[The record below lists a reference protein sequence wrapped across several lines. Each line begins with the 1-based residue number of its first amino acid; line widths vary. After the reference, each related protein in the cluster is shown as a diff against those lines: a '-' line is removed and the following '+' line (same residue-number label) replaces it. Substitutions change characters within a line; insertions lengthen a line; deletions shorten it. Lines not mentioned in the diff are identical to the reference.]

1 MARGGGKPQPTITD
15 DRALGAVDIQRSLRI
30 DQGTT
35 DLNGANY
42 SRTFGSGDRKT
53 FTISLWVKKCNTPGN
68 IGDGDDQYSMLSAGG
83 GGSGA
88 SAGNFFFYNDDT
100 LRFTSNPQP
109 STILQLITNRRFR
122 DVDAWYHVMAVLDT
136 TQATESNRAKIYV
149 NGVQETSFSTATYPS
164 QNNTTV
170 YLNGAFNHRVGSN
183 SLGSDLTASYGNF
196 NGYFAEYNFIDGQA
210 LEPSSF
216 GFTDP
221 QTGMWMPKRY
231 EGTYGTN
238 GFYLDFSDNTSTT
251 TLGIDKSPNGNDF
264 APEDVRL
271 SDSVTDTPT
280 NNFCTLN
287 SLNCI
292 VNSNNYAAKLREGNL
307 LMVGGD
313 VHAASTFNLP
323 KSGKWYAE
331 FSKYGNG
338 APQAISVTRANRVM
352 TSYDGALGLA
362 DHVQYVSNGEVG
374 NRTRGSTSDATTWQ
388 DDADIVVAMAVDMDN
403 GAVYFARANT
413 WINSGVPTSG
423 SAKTGAIATD
433 LLTDNGGDH
442 YIGVQGYNGS
452 NSYGMYA
459 NFGQQPFTYTP
470 PAGYKTLCTKNLPKN
485 VPAIRP
491 KKHFDVLTWTGNATA
506 RTITGLEFKPDLV
519 WVKCRTNGHDHQFT
533 DSVRGS
539 QYALRANE
547 QNAEDDWGSG
557 GMGSYVDGGFILND
571 TSNGRYNEN
580 SQDFVAWCWKA
591 GGSSN
596 TYNIDGTGYATAAA
610 AGLDGGTIDP
620 TGASINTESGF
631 SIVTYTANGTNGAT
645 IAHGLGKKPA
655 WIIIK
660 CRSNADNWMVYHQQ
674 SNEGSSPEDFYLE
687 LNTTASTTDSPNML
701 NDTAPTDTLITLNND
716 GSVNSGSRTYVMYC
730 WAEIPGFSKFGE
742 YRAQDSSYRGPYI
755 HTGFKPAWVMS
766 KGLSLSWQDWCIFD
780 DKRKTLSG
788 SGNRIDGKLGANQ
801 EIVEAKDDYNVVDFL
816 ANGWRVTGQSGSDI
830 NYGSGYPKQL
840 YMAFAEEPG
849 TTPFD
854 TFPNA
859 R

>member
-1 MARGGGKPQPTITD
+1 MARTGGLPLPTITD
-15 DRALGAVDIQRSLRI
+15 DRALGAADIQRSLRI

-53 FTISLWVKKCNTPGN
+53 FTISLWVKKCGTPGN

-109 STILQLITNRRFR
+109 SVVLQLITNRKFR
-122 DVDAWYHVMAVLDT
+122 DVTAWYHLMAVLDT
-136 TQATESNRAKIYV
+136 TQATESNRAKLYV

-164 QNNTTV
+164 QDNTTV
-170 YLNGAFNHRVGSN
+170 YLNGAFQHRVGSN
-183 SLGSDLTASYGNF
+183 SLGSNIANSYGNF

-210 LEPSSF
+210 LDPSSF

-221 QTGMWMPKRY
+221 QTGKWMPKRY

-264 APEDVRL
+264 TPEDVRL

-313 VHAASTFNLP
+313 VHAASTFHLP

-338 APQAISVTRANRVM
+338 APQAISVTRANKLM
-352 TSYDGALGLA
+352 TSYDGSLGLA
-362 DHVQYVSNGEVG
+362 DMVQYVSNGEIG
-374 NRTRGSTSDATTWQ
+374 NRSRGSTSDAPVWQ
-388 DDADIVVAMAVDMDN
+388 DDADIVVAIAVDMDN

-433 LLTDNGGDH
+433 LLTDNDGEH
-442 YIGVQGYNGS
+442 YIGVQGYNG
-452 NSYGMYA
+452 NNNYGMYA
-459 NFGQQPFTYTP
+459 NFGQQSFTYTP
-470 PAGYKTLCTKNLPKN
+470 PAGYKTLCTKNLPKT
-485 VPAIRP
+485 VPSIVRP
-491 KKHFDVLTWTGNATA
+491 KKHFDTLLYTGDGSSNNEV
-506 RTITGLEFKPDLV
+506 TGLEFKPDLV
-519 WVKCRTNGHDHQFT
+519 WIKSRSTTTEHIIQ
-533 DSVRGS
+533 DSVRG
-539 QYALRANE
+539 A
-547 QNAEDDWGSG
+547 
-557 GMGSYVDGGFILND
+557 YVFTSI
-571 TSNGRYNEN
+571 SNGMEGATGGGWVKNMNEHGFVTDVNAPINTN
-580 SQDFVAWCWKA
+580 STTYVAWCWKA
-591 GGSSN
+591 GGAAVSN
-596 TYNIDGTGYATAAA
+596 TDG
-610 AGLDGGTIDP
+610 
-620 TGASINTESGF
+620 SITTSCSANQEAGF
-631 SIVTYTANGTNGAT
+631 SIITYTGTGSQT
-645 IAHGLGKKPA
+645 TVGHGLGKAPKVVITKLRDTTTQDWFFMPGE
-655 WIIIK
+655 ITGERGKYIK
-660 CRSNADNWMVYHQQ
+660 
-674 SNEGSSPEDFYLE
+674 F
-687 LNTTASTTDSPNML
+687 NTTDGVASDIHTYPDV
-701 NDTAPTDTLITLNND
+701 APTSTVYTIGGND
-716 GSVNSGSRTYVMYC
+716 GGNGSNGNGYGYVAYC
-730 WAEIPGFSKFGE
+730 WAEIPGYSKFGT
-742 YRAQDSSYRGPYI
+742 YNGNSNSRGPFI
-755 HTGFKPAWVMS
+755 HLGFRPAWLLLRRIDSGDHWIIRDSARNTFNDTYYNLLPNSNSAESGSSGNVQSIDFLSNGFK
-766 KGLSLSWQDWCIFD
+766 L
-780 DKRKTLSG
+780 R
-788 SGNRIDGKLGANQ
+788 
-801 EIVEAKDDYNVVDFL
+801 
-816 ANGWRVTGQSGSDI
+816 GSD
-830 NYGSGYPKQL
+830 SGVSSSSGTYM
-840 YMAFAEEPG
+840 YMAFAEQPAG

>member
-1 MARGGGKPQPTITD
+1 MARTGGLPLPTITD
-15 DRALGAVDIQRSLRI
+15 DRALGAADIQKSLRI

-53 FTISLWVKKCNTPGN
+53 FTISLWVKKCGTPGN

-109 STILQLITNRRFR
+109 SVVLQLITNRRFR
-122 DVDAWYHVMAVLDT
+122 DVTAWYHLMAVLDT
-136 TQATESNRAKIYV
+136 TQATESNRAKLYV

-164 QNNTTV
+164 QDNTTV
-170 YLNGAFNHRVGSN
+170 YLNGAFQHRVGSN
-183 SLGSDLTASYGNF
+183 SLGSNIANSYGNF

-210 LEPSSF
+210 LDPSSF

-221 QTGMWMPKRY
+221 QTGKWMPKRY

-264 APEDVRL
+264 TPEDVRL

-313 VHAASTFNLP
+313 VHAASTFHLP

-338 APQAISVTRANRVM
+338 AVQAISVTRANQPM
-352 TSYDGALGLA
+352 TSYDGYLGLA

-374 NRTRGSTSDATTWQ
+374 NRSRGSTSDAATWQ
-388 DDADIVVAMAVDMDN
+388 DDADIVVAMAVDIDN

-433 LLTDNGGDH
+433 LLTDNDGEH

-459 NFGQQPFTYTP
+459 NFGQQSFTYTP
-470 PAGYKTLCTKNLPKN
+470 PAGYKTLCTKNLPKT
-485 VPAIRP
+485 VPSIVRP
-491 KKHFDVLTWTGNATA
+491 KKHFDTLLYTGNNSTQK
-506 RTITGLEFKPDLV
+506 ITGLEFKPDFI
-519 WVKCRTNGHDHQFT
+519 WFKSRTSTSWNAWF
-533 DSVRGS
+533 DSVRG
-539 QYALRANE
+539 RAKGLASNE
-547 QNAEDDWGSG
+547 TNTEYTSSASNDLVSFDISGFTLGSNQNWGSVN
-557 GMGSYVDGGFILND
+557 GS
-571 TSNGRYNEN
+571 SN
-580 SQDFVAWCWKA
+580 SIVAWCWKA
-591 GGSSN
+591 GGAAVSNSDGSITSSV
-596 TYNIDGTGYATAAA
+596 
-610 AGLDGGTIDP
+610 
-620 TGASINTESGF
+620 SVNTEAGF
-631 SIVTYTANGTNGAT
+631 SIISWTGNGTAGAT
-645 IAHGLGKKPA
+645 IGHGLDAAPQVAMVKRREASEDWHVNLGVIFGSGK
-655 WIIIK
+655 
-660 CRSNADNWMVYHQQ
+660 DGHYLQL
-674 SNEGSSPEDFYLE
+674 NETGGEGTQNGPFNSTNPSS
-687 LNTTASTTDSPNML
+687 TV
-701 NDTAPTDTLITLNND
+701 ITLGSDAATND
-716 GSVNSGSRTYVMYC
+716 DGGGMICYAWT
-730 WAEIPGFSKFGE
+730 EIPGFSKFGK
-742 YRAQDSSYRGPYI
+742 YSGNGNSKGPFIYLGFRPAWLLVRRLDSGDHWILRDSARNTFNDTYSNLLPNSNAAEAGSSGSVQSI
-755 HTGFKPAWVMS
+755 DFLSNGFK
-766 KGLSLSWQDWCIFD
+766 L
-780 DKRKTLSG
+780 R
-788 SGNRIDGKLGANQ
+788 
-801 EIVEAKDDYNVVDFL
+801 
-816 ANGWRVTGQSGSDI
+816 GSD
-830 NYGSGYPKQL
+830 SGVSSSSGTYL
-840 YMAFAEEPG
+840 YMAFAEQPG

>member
-1 MARGGGKPQPTITD
+1 MAKFTGHTITSD
-15 DRALGAVDIQRSLRI
+15 SALGSAVIQRSLRI

-338 APQAISVTRANRVM
+338 APQAISVTRANKLM

-580 SQDFVAWCWKA
+580 SQTFVAWCWK
-591 GGSSN
+591 GGGNSH
-596 TYNIDGTGYATAAA
+596 TYNIDGKGYTSASA

>member
-1 MARGGGKPQPTITD
+1 MARTGGLPLPTITD
-15 DRALGAVDIQRSLRI
+15 DRALGAADIQKSLRI

-53 FTISLWVKKCNTPGN
+53 FTISLWVKKCGTPGN

-109 STILQLITNRRFR
+109 SVVLQLITNRKFR
-122 DVDAWYHVMAVLDT
+122 DVTAWYHLMAVLDT
-136 TQATESNRAKIYV
+136 TQATESNRAKLYV

-164 QNNTTV
+164 QDNTTV
-170 YLNGAFNHRVGSN
+170 YLNGAFQHRVGSN
-183 SLGSDLTASYGNF
+183 SLGSNIANSYGNF

-210 LEPSSF
+210 LDPSSF

-221 QTGMWMPKRY
+221 QTGKWMPKRY

-264 APEDVRL
+264 TPEDVRL

-313 VHAASTFNLP
+313 VHAASTFHLP

-338 APQAISVTRANRVM
+338 APQAISVTRANKLM
-352 TSYDGALGLA
+352 TSYDGSLGLA
-362 DHVQYVSNGEVG
+362 DMVQYVSNGEIG
-374 NRTRGSTSDATTWQ
+374 NRSRGSTSDAPVWQ
-388 DDADIVVAMAVDMDN
+388 DDADIVVAIAVDMDN

-433 LLTDNGGDH
+433 LLTDNDGEH

-459 NFGQQPFTYTP
+459 NFGQQSFTYTP
-470 PAGYKTLCTKNLPKN
+470 PAGYKTLCTKNLPKT
-485 VPAIRP
+485 VPSIVRP
-491 KKHFDVLTWTGNATA
+491 KKHFDTLLYTGNNSTQK
-506 RTITGLEFKPDLV
+506 ITGLEFKPDFI
-519 WVKCRTNGHDHQFT
+519 WFKNRGGTSWHAWF
-533 DSVRGS
+533 DSVRG
-539 QYALRANE
+539 RAKGLTSNE
-547 QNAEDDWGSG
+547 TNSEYTSSASNDLVSFDISGFTLGSNQNWGSVN
-557 GMGSYVDGGFILND
+557 GS
-571 TSNGRYNEN
+571 SN
-580 SQDFVAWCWKA
+580 SIVAWCWKA
-591 GGSSN
+591 GGAAVSNSDGSITSSV
-596 TYNIDGTGYATAAA
+596 
-610 AGLDGGTIDP
+610 
-620 TGASINTESGF
+620 SVNTEAGF
-631 SIVTYTANGTNGAT
+631 SIISWTGNGTAGAT
-645 IAHGLGKKPA
+645 IGHGLDAAPQVAMVKRREASEDWHVNLGVIFGSGK
-655 WIIIK
+655 
-660 CRSNADNWMVYHQQ
+660 DGHYLQL
-674 SNEGSSPEDFYLE
+674 NETGGEGTQNGPFNSTNPSS
-687 LNTTASTTDSPNML
+687 TV
-701 NDTAPTDTLITLNND
+701 ITLGSDAATND
-716 GSVNSGSRTYVMYC
+716 DGGGMICYAWT
-730 WAEIPGFSKFGE
+730 EIPGFSKFGK
-742 YRAQDSSYRGPYI
+742 YSGNGNSKGPFIYLGFRPAWLLVRRLDSGDHWILRDSARNTFNDTYSNLLPNSNAAEAGSSGSVQSI
-755 HTGFKPAWVMS
+755 DFLSNGFK
-766 KGLSLSWQDWCIFD
+766 L
-780 DKRKTLSG
+780 R
-788 SGNRIDGKLGANQ
+788 
-801 EIVEAKDDYNVVDFL
+801 
-816 ANGWRVTGQSGSDI
+816 GSD
-830 NYGSGYPKQL
+830 SGVSSSSGTYM
-840 YMAFAEEPG
+840 YMAFAEQPAG